1 MKNEIPFYT
10 LGEEPFTASSFSVL
24 PPHKRLYKMGGAAI
38 LFCIQ
43 GEAQVTIDLKT
54 YTILSPSVLFLLPE
68 TIVSITKVSPDFSFS
83 YFICSADMFWETVF
97 RLNTQF
103 LHFLKV
109 YPLYRISPE
118 RIGSVEGLMKA
129 SVSIY
134 ADRDNR
140 FRYQI
145 AKNLLHNF
153 LLDTCDK
160 IYRRFSIQE
169 IEGRNRREELF
180 RRYIDLLHKH
190 CSQQREVSFYAN
202 ALCVSTKYLSDICQQ
217 TTGNSP
223 KKLINNF
230 VMLEIKLLLQST
242 DLSLQEISDRLNF
255 PDQSYLGR
263 YFKHH
268 AGMSPTEY
276 RKEFEK

>member
-1 MKNEIPFYT
+1 MKKEIPFYS
-10 LGEEPFTASSFSVL
+10 LGNEPFIAGSLSV
-24 PPHKRLYKMGGAAI
+24 PFRHKRLYKIGSAGI

-43 GEAQVTIDLKT
+43 GQAQVTIDLKT
-54 YTILSPSVLFLLPE
+54 HTISSHSVLFLLPE
-68 TIVSITKVSPDFSFS
+68 TIISMTEVSSDFSLS

-103 LHFLKV
+103 LHFLKI
-109 YPLYRISPE
+109 YPSYRISPE

-134 ADRDNR
+134 TDRDNR

-160 IYRRFSIQE
+160 IYRRFSIRE
-169 IEGRNRREELF
+169 IEGHNRRDELF
-180 RRYIDLLHKH
+180 RGFIDLLHKH
-190 CSQQREVSFYAN
+190 CSLQHEVTFYAN
-202 ALCVSTKYLSDICQQ
+202 ALCISTKYLSDICRL

-223 KKLINNF
+223 KKLIDNF

-268 AGMSPTEY
+268 SGISPTEY
-276 RKEFEK
+276 RKEFIK